1 MYNFRFLQST
11 LVSSEYAT
19 RDAMDYLIRHINQ
32 RTDHLQE
39 IDRGEEGLYR
49 YVLDRYNQD
58 HMNRENRS
66 TLLFNSL
73 LGIYNYLFINEREGD
88 ERDPTVWVNHA
99 HLGKRRGGSRRKR
112 IDSSRKR
119 RGKRR
124 HSHL

>member
-11 LVSSEYAT
+11 LLSNEYAT
-19 RDAMDYLIRHINQ
+19 RDAMDYLIHHINQ

-49 YVLDRYNQD
+49 FVLDLYNHD

-73 LGIYNYLFINEREGD
+73 LGIYNYLYINEREGD

-99 HLGKRRGGSRRKR
+99 HLGKRGRGSRRKR
-112 IDSSRKR
+112 HGSIRKR
-119 RGKRR
+119 RSKRR
-124 HSHL
+124 HSH